1 MKISKFL
8 CIFLFSLLINNFSLN
23 AAEVKGDA
31 DVYKVLMH
39 KVELCTGHTAGDFD
53 DTSSSTTQC
62 QNAVVIGES
71 AAGVEV
77 DIASV
82 DSGAVAGTFGNPAL
96 LPLGET
102 YTHMRF
108 HINRKMTIR
117 TAAAIN
123 TTSSTD
129 TDNCVTITTTDAMY
143 GSGEDASRTE
153 ANRKYTHKPAVAE
166 GGTRAEMTL
175 YMTNGKQQGETSAND
190 EFKQCKD
197 ATCTNAEVD
206 DAGWNYPANASQLV
220 SAVAMQTM
228 RDTVS
233 SDQVALIYALSSPYT
248 VGLISPTID
257 MAFGTQ
263 DSIMGEEV
271 NNDAGDGFC
280 RFSINEPIVTITIQ

>member
-1 MKISKFL
+1 MKKFKFL
-8 CIFLFSLLINNFSLN
+8 IIVLFSLIINSFSLN

-71 AAGVEV
+71 TAGVEV

-82 DSGAVAGTFGNPAL
+82 DSGAVAGSFGNPAL

-102 YTHMRF
+102 YTHARF
-108 HINRKMTIR
+108 HINRKMTLR
-117 TAAAIN
+117 TAAAID
-123 TTSSTD
+123 TTSSDD

-175 YMTNGKQQGETSAND
+175 YMTNGKQQGETSDND
-190 EFKQCKD
+190 EFQQCKD
-197 ATCTNAEVD
+197 ATCTAAKVE
-206 DAGWNYPANASQLV
+206 DAGWNYPAEASQLV

-263 DSIMGEEV
+263 NSIVAEEV
-271 NNDAGDGFC
+271 KKGEGTGFC
-280 RFSINEPIVTITIQ
+280 RFSIDEPVVTITIK

>member
-1 MKISKFL
+1 MKKLKFL
-8 CIFLFSLLINNFSLN
+8 CIVLFSLLINSFSLN

-82 DSGAVAGTFGNPAL
+82 SSGVVAGTFGNPAL

-102 YTHMRF
+102 YTHMRV

-129 TDNCVTITTTDAMY
+129 TDNCVTITTTDEMY
-143 GSGEDASRTE
+143 GSKTTSRTE
-153 ANRKYTHKPAVAE
+153 ANSKYTHKPAVPE

-263 DSIMGEEV
+263 DSIVAEEV
-271 NNDAGDGFC
+271 KKGAGTGFC

>member
-1 MKISKFL
+1 MKIFKFL
-8 CIFLFSLLINNFSLN
+8 IIVLFSLIINSFSLH
-23 AAEVKGDA
+23 AAEVNGDA

-71 AAGVEV
+71 TAGVEV

-82 DSGAVAGTFGNPAL
+82 AAGAVAGTFGNPAL

-102 YTHMRF
+102 YTHMRV

-117 TAAAIN
+117 TAAAID
-123 TTSSTD
+123 TTSSDD
-129 TDNCVTITTTDAMY
+129 TDNCLTIATTDEMY
-143 GSGEDASRTE
+143 GSGEDSSRTE

-166 GGTRAEMTL
+166 GGTRAGMTL
-175 YMTNGKQQGETSAND
+175 YMSNGQQGGEGQNTY
-190 EFKQCKD
+190 KQCKN
-197 ATCTNAEVD
+197 AACTNAEVD
-206 DAGWNYPANASQLV
+206 DAQWNYPADASSLV

-228 RDTVS
+228 RSTVS
-233 SDQVALIYALSSPYT
+233 SDQVALIYALSSPFT

-263 DSIMGEEV
+263 NSIVAEEV
-271 NNDAGDGFC
+271 TNNAGDGFC
-280 RFSINEPIVTITIQ
+280 RFSIEEPKVTITIE

>member
-1 MKISKFL
+1 MKKLKFL
-8 CIFLFSLLINNFSLN
+8 YIFLFSLIINSFSLN

-31 DVYKVLMH
+31 DVYKVIMH
-39 KVELCTGHTAGDFD
+39 KVELCTGYTVGDFD
-53 DTSSSTTQC
+53 NTSSSNTQC

-71 AAGVEV
+71 TAGVEV

-82 DSGAVAGTFGNPAL
+82 DSGSVAGSFGNPAL

-102 YTHMRF
+102 YTHMRV

-117 TAAAIN
+117 TAAAID
-123 TTSSTD
+123 TTSSDD
-129 TDNCVTITTTDAMY
+129 TDNCLTIATTDAMY

-166 GGTRAEMTL
+166 GGTRAGMTL
-175 YMTNGKQQGETSAND
+175 YMSNGQQGGEGQNTY
-190 EFKQCKD
+190 KQCKN
-197 ATCTNAEVD
+197 AACTNAEVD
-206 DAGWNYPANASQLV
+206 DAQWNYPADASSLV

-228 RDTVS
+228 RSTVS
-233 SDQVALIYALSSPYT
+233 SDQVALIYALSSPFT

-263 DSIMGEEV
+263 NSIVAEEV
-271 NNDAGDGFC
+271 NNNAGDGFC
-280 RFSINEPIVTITIQ
+280 RFSIEEPKVTITIK

>member
-1 MKISKFL
+1 MKKLKFL
-8 CIFLFSLLINNFSLN
+8 FIVLFSLLINNFSLN

-53 DTSSSTTQC
+53 DTSTSTTQC

-71 AAGVEV
+71 TAGVEV

-82 DSGAVAGTFGNPAL
+82 AAGAVAGTFGNPAL

-102 YTHMRF
+102 YTHARF
-108 HINRKMTIR
+108 HINRKMTLR

-153 ANRKYTHKPAVAE
+153 ASRKYTHKPAVPE

-175 YMTNGKQQGETSAND
+175 YMTNGKQSDESSGND
-190 EFKQCKD
+190 EYKQCKD
-197 ATCTNAEVD
+197 AACTNAEVD
-206 DAGWNYPANASQLV
+206 DAGWQYPAAASNLV

-228 RDTVS
+228 RSTVS
-233 SDQVALIYALSSPYT
+233 SDQVALIYSLATPYT

-263 DSIMGEEV
+263 DSIVAEEV
-271 NNDAGDGFC
+271 NNDAGDGIC
-280 RFSINEPIVTITIQ
+280 RFSINEPIVTITIK

>member
-1 MKISKFL
+1 MKIFKFL
-8 CIFLFSLLINNFSLN
+8 FIVLFSLIINSFSLN

-31 DVYKVLMH
+31 DVYKILMH

-53 DTSSSTTQC
+53 DTSTSTTQC
-62 QNAVVIGES
+62 QNAVVVGES
-71 AAGVEV
+71 TAGVEV

-82 DSGAVAGTFGNPAL
+82 DSGSVAGNFGNPAL

-102 YTHMRF
+102 YTHMRV

-117 TAAAIN
+117 TAAAID
-123 TTSSTD
+123 TTSSDD
-129 TDNCVTITTTDAMY
+129 TDNCLTIATTDAMY

-166 GGTRAEMTL
+166 GGTRAGMTL
-175 YMTNGKQQGETSAND
+175 YMSNGQQGGEGQNTY
-190 EFKQCKD
+190 KQCKD
-197 ATCTNAEVD
+197 AACTNAEVD
-206 DAGWNYPANASQLV
+206 DAQWNYPADASSLV

-228 RDTVS
+228 RSTVS
-233 SDQVALIYALSSPYT
+233 SDQVALIYALSSPFT

-263 DSIMGEEV
+263 NSIVAEEV
-271 NNDAGDGFC
+271 TNNAGAGVC
-280 RFSINEPIVTITIQ
+280 RFSIEEPKVTITIK

>member
-1 MKISKFL
+1 MKIFKFIYIIL
-8 CIFLFSLLINNFSLN
+8 SSLLINFISLN

-31 DVYKVLMH
+31 DVYKVIMH

-53 DTSSSTTQC
+53 NTSTSTTQC
-62 QNAVVIGES
+62 QNPVVIGES
-71 AAGVEV
+71 TAGVEV

-82 DSGAVAGTFGNPAL
+82 SSGAVAGAFGNPAL

-102 YTHMRF
+102 YTHMRV
-108 HINRKMTIR
+108 HINRKMNIR
-117 TAAAIN
+117 TAAAID
-123 TTSSTD
+123 TTESDD
-129 TDNCVTITTTDAMY
+129 TDNCLTVTTTDAMY

-175 YMTNGKQQGETSAND
+175 YMTNGQQAGDNQNTY
-190 EFKQCKD
+190 KQCKD

-206 DAGWNYPANASQLV
+206 DAQWNYPANASSLV

-228 RDTVS
+228 RSTVS
-233 SDQVALIYALSSPYT
+233 TDQVALIYALSSPFT
-248 VGLISPTID
+248 VGLISPSVD

-263 DSIMGEEV
+263 NSVVAEEV
-271 NNDAGDGFC
+271 ADDSGNKFC
-280 RFSINEPIVTITIQ
+280 RFSIEEPKVTITIK

>member
-1 MKISKFL
+1 MKIFKFL
-8 CIFLFSLLINNFSLN
+8 YIFIFSLIISSFSLN

-39 KVELCTGHTAGDFD
+39 KVELCTGHTVGDFD
-53 DTSSSTTQC
+53 DTSTSTTQC

-71 AAGVEV
+71 TAGVEV

-82 DSGAVAGTFGNPAL
+82 SAGAVAGSFGNPAL

-102 YTHMRF
+102 YTHARF

-117 TAAAIN
+117 TAAAID
-123 TTSSTD
+123 TTESDD
-129 TDNCVTITTTDAMY
+129 TDNCLTVTTTDAMY

-175 YMTNGKQQGETSAND
+175 YMTNGQQAGDNQNTY
-190 EFKQCKD
+190 KQCKD

-206 DAGWNYPANASQLV
+206 DAQWNYPANASSLV

-228 RDTVS
+228 RSTVS
-233 SDQVALIYALSSPYT
+233 TDQVALIYALSLPFT
-248 VGLISPTID
+248 VGLISPSVD

-263 DSIMGEEV
+263 NSVVAEEV
-271 NNDAGDGFC
+271 QDDSGNKFC
-280 RFSINEPIVTITIQ
+280 RFSIEEPKVTITIK

>member
-1 MKISKFL
+1 MKKLKFL
-8 CIFLFSLLINNFSLN
+8 YIVLFSLINSFSLN
-23 AAEVKGDA
+23 AAEVKGNA
-31 DVYKVLMH
+31 DVYKVIMH

-62 QNAVVIGES
+62 QNAIVIGES
-71 AAGVEV
+71 TAGVEV

-82 DSGAVAGTFGNPAL
+82 DSGAVAGSFGNPAL

-102 YTHMRF
+102 YTHARF
-108 HINRKMTIR
+108 HINRKMTLR
-117 TAAAIN
+117 TAAAID
-123 TTSSTD
+123 TTESDD

-175 YMTNGKQQGETSAND
+175 YMTNGQQAGDNQNTY
-190 EFKQCKD
+190 KQCKD

-206 DAGWNYPANASQLV
+206 DAQWNYPANASSLV

-228 RDTVS
+228 RSTVS
-233 SDQVALIYALSSPYT
+233 TDQVALIYALSSPYT
-248 VGLISPTID
+248 VGLISQSVD

-263 DSIMGEEV
+263 NSVVAEEV
-271 NNDAGDGFC
+271 ADDSGNKFC
-280 RFSINEPIVTITIQ
+280 RFSIEEPKVTITIK

>member
-1 MKISKFL
+1 MKKLKFL
-8 CIFLFSLLINNFSLN
+8 FIVLFSLLINNFSLN

-31 DVYKVLMH
+31 DVYKVIMH

-53 DTSSSTTQC
+53 DTSTSTTQC

-71 AAGVEV
+71 TAGVEV

-82 DSGAVAGTFGNPAL
+82 SAGAVAGSFGNPAL

-102 YTHMRF
+102 YTHARF
-108 HINRKMTIR
+108 HINRKMTLR
-117 TAAAIN
+117 TAAAID
-123 TTSSTD
+123 TTESND

-175 YMTNGKQQGETSAND
+175 YMTNGKQQGETSGND

-206 DAGWNYPANASQLV
+206 DAGWNYPAVASQLV

-263 DSIMGEEV
+263 DSIVAEEV
-271 NNDAGDGFC
+271 NNDAGDGVC
-280 RFSINEPIVTITIQ
+280 RFSINEPIVTITIK

>member
-1 MKISKFL
+1 MKIFKFL
-8 CIFLFSLLINNFSLN
+8 YIFIFSLIISSFSLN

-31 DVYKVLMH
+31 DVYKVIMH

-71 AAGVEV
+71 TAGVEV

-82 DSGAVAGTFGNPAL
+82 DAGAVAGTFGNPAL

-102 YTHMRF
+102 YTHARF
-108 HINRKMTIR
+108 HINRRMTLR
-117 TAAAIN
+117 TAAAID
-123 TTSSTD
+123 TTSSDD

-143 GSGEDASRTE
+143 GSGEDSSRTE

-175 YMTNGKQQGETSAND
+175 YMTNGQQAGDNQNTY
-190 EFKQCKD
+190 KQCKD

-206 DAGWNYPANASQLV
+206 DAQWNYPANASSLV

-228 RDTVS
+228 RSTVS
-233 SDQVALIYALSSPYT
+233 TDQVALIYALSSPFT
-248 VGLISPTID
+248 VGLISPTVD

-263 DSIMGEEV
+263 NSVVAEEV
-271 NNDAGDGFC
+271 QDDSGNKFC
-280 RFSINEPIVTITIQ
+280 RFSIEEPKVTITIK

>member
-1 MKISKFL
+1 MKIFKFL
-8 CIFLFSLLINNFSLN
+8 IIVLFSLIINSFSLN

-71 AAGVEV
+71 TAGVEV

-82 DSGAVAGTFGNPAL
+82 AAGAVAGNFGNPTL

-102 YTHMRF
+102 YTHARF
-108 HINRKMTIR
+108 HINRKMTLR
-117 TAAAIN
+117 TAAAID
-123 TTSSTD
+123 TTSSND
-129 TDNCVTITTTDAMY
+129 TDNCVTITTTDTMY
-143 GSGEDASRTE
+143 GSGEDSSRTE

-175 YMTNGKQQGETSAND
+175 YMTNGKQQGETSGND
-190 EFKQCKD
+190 EYIQCKD

-220 SAVAMQTM
+220 SAKAMQTM

-233 SDQVALIYALSSPYT
+233 TDQVALIYALSSPYT

-263 DSIMGEEV
+263 DSIVAEEV
-271 NNDAGDGFC
+271 KKGTGTGFC
-280 RFSINEPIVTITIQ
+280 RFSINEPIVTITIK

>member
-1 MKISKFL
+1 MKIFKFL
-8 CIFLFSLLINNFSLN
+8 IIVLFSLIINSFSLH

-31 DVYKVLMH
+31 DVYKVIMH

-53 DTSSSTTQC
+53 DTSTSTTQC

-71 AAGVEV
+71 TAGVEV

-82 DSGAVAGTFGNPAL
+82 SAGAVAGSFGNPAL

-102 YTHMRF
+102 YTHMRV
-108 HINRKMTIR
+108 HINRKMNIR
-117 TAAAIN
+117 TAAAID
-123 TTSSTD
+123 TTESDD
-129 TDNCVTITTTDAMY
+129 TDNCLTVTTTDAMY

-175 YMTNGKQQGETSAND
+175 YMTNGQQAGDNQNTY
-190 EFKQCKD
+190 KQCKD

-206 DAGWNYPANASQLV
+206 DAQWNYPANASSLV

-228 RDTVS
+228 RSTVS
-233 SDQVALIYALSSPYT
+233 TDHVALIYALSSPYT
-248 VGLISPTID
+248 VGLISPSVD

-263 DSIMGEEV
+263 NSVVAEEV
-271 NNDAGDGFC
+271 ADDSGNKFC
-280 RFSINEPIVTITIQ
+280 RFSIEEPKVTITIK

>member
-1 MKISKFL
+1 MKIFKFL
-8 CIFLFSLLINNFSLN
+8 IIVLFSLIINSFSLN

-31 DVYKVLMH
+31 DVYKILMH

-53 DTSSSTTQC
+53 DTSTSTTQC
-62 QNAVVIGES
+62 QNAVVVGES
-71 AAGVEV
+71 TAGVEV

-82 DSGAVAGTFGNPAL
+82 DSGSVAGSFGNPAL

-102 YTHMRF
+102 YTHMRV

-117 TAAAIN
+117 TAAAID
-123 TTSSTD
+123 TTSSDD
-129 TDNCVTITTTDAMY
+129 TDNCLTIATTDAMY

-166 GGTRAEMTL
+166 GGTRAGMTL
-175 YMTNGKQQGETSAND
+175 YMSNGQQGGEGQNTY
-190 EFKQCKD
+190 KQCKN
-197 ATCTNAEVD
+197 AACTNAEVD
-206 DAGWNYPANASQLV
+206 DAQWNYPADASSLV

-228 RDTVS
+228 RSTVS
-233 SDQVALIYALSSPYT
+233 SDQVALIYALSSPFT

-263 DSIMGEEV
+263 NSIVAEEV
-271 NNDAGDGFC
+271 NNNAGDGFC
-280 RFSINEPIVTITIQ
+280 RFSIEEPKVTITIK

>member
-1 MKISKFL
+1 MKIFKFL
-8 CIFLFSLLINNFSLN
+8 IIVLFSLIINSFSLN

-31 DVYKVLMH
+31 DIYKILMH

-53 DTSSSTTQC
+53 DTSTSTTQC

-71 AAGVEV
+71 TAGVEV

-82 DSGAVAGTFGNPAL
+82 SAGAVAGNFGNPTL
-96 LPLGET
+96 LPLGEI
-102 YTHMRF
+102 YTHMRV

-117 TAAAIN
+117 TAAAID
-123 TTSSTD
+123 TTSSDD
-129 TDNCVTITTTDAMY
+129 TDNCLTIATTDAMY

-166 GGTRAEMTL
+166 GGTRAGMTL
-175 YMTNGKQQGETSAND
+175 YMSNGQQGGEGQNTY
-190 EFKQCKD
+190 KQCKD
-197 ATCTNAEVD
+197 AACTNAEVD
-206 DAGWNYPANASQLV
+206 DAQWNYPADASSLV

-228 RDTVS
+228 RSTVS
-233 SDQVALIYALSSPYT
+233 SDQVALIYALSAPFT

-263 DSIMGEEV
+263 NSIVAEEV
-271 NNDAGDGFC
+271 TNNAGAGIC
-280 RFSINEPIVTITIQ
+280 RFSIEEPKVTITIK